1 MTALK
6 RLAPAV
12 ALRTTSH
19 HSAVQLRQTGRRRV
33 ASLLVNTSGNKNTTS
48 SAHWRQCCRNSS
60 SLSVLAAAVNSDGS
74 CTNNKNNATAA
85 SLVAAALFLLG
96 AASASGNSNGNGN
109 GNGNTTTTTYCEAAA
124 TDKSND
130 DNNDDNDACAA
141 GPEYTAEEVA
151 EKNGKDGKPV
161 WMTYAGTVYDVTSFV
176 LNHPGGDRLLL
187 AAGGPIEPHWH
198 IYRQHFASDL
208 PMRLLEPLAI
218 GVFRESDQDVV
229 DAMMD
234 EIMETQQDPYE
245 LEPER
250 KGVVTYKGDAEDSMK
265 VHSAQPMN
273 AEVPERLLTRSYL
286 TPSYLFYMR
295 HHHPVPYLSKKQ
307 IENYRL
313 EIDLSE
319 HGKGIVRLSM
329 DDLKSMPK
337 EEIIATMQCSGNRR
351 SEYNVFEK
359 TSGTTWGQG
368 AISTAKWGG
377 VRLSEL
383 LKNAGMGDPKAAREN
398 GGIEHVRFGAI
409 DGMRVSIGIE
419 KATNPYGDVMV
430 CYEMNDEDLPRDH
443 GYPIRLIVPGYAGVR
458 SLKWL
463 KKISISKEEA
473 EGPWQR
479 GLNYK
484 VLPPNVHDAN
494 EVDVNTM
501 PACNELSVS
510 SGITTVEPIGLGS
523 TPQPGD
529 VVVVKVSGWAFAG
542 GGRNI
547 VRVDVTGD
555 VAKHDWMAAEL
566 KEGNDQRYGRGWAW
580 TFWHADVPAKVQV
593 DGSVHIYCKG
603 VDMAFNSQPE
613 SAADQWNVRGLM
625 NNSWYHRTIVFNKR

>member
-1 MTALK
+1 MMTTLN
-6 RLAPAV
+6 RLNPV
-12 ALRTTSH
+12 VVLRTMSRQSTR
-19 HSAVQLRQTGRRRV
+19 QMGRQTRRRRFDW
-33 ASLLVNTSGNKNTTS
+33 SLVESTNGTN
-48 SAHWRQCCRNSS
+48 WRRCRNFKSS
-60 SLSVLAAAVNSDGS
+60 SVLSAIAAEAQSDGNTNNNSVLAGVALLLVGATSLI
-74 CTNNKNNATAA
+74 TNN
-85 SLVAAALFLLG
+85 G
-96 AASASGNSNGNGN
+96 DHMSG
-109 GNGNTTTTTYCEAAA
+109 CEAAS
-124 TDKSND
+124 TNKDEND
-130 DNNDDNDACAA
+130 DDDLA
-141 GPEYTAEEVA
+141 GPEYTADEVA
-151 EKNGKDGKPV
+151 ENNGKEGKPV

-176 LNHPGGDRLLL
+176 SNHPGGDRLLL

-198 IYRQHFASDL
+198 IYRQHFASEL

-218 GVFRESDQDVV
+218 GILREADQDVV
-229 DAMMD
+229 DAKME
-234 EIMETQQDPYE
+234 EIMEKQVDPYE
-245 LEPER
+245 YEPER
-250 KGVVTYKGDAEDSMK
+250 KGLVTHKEGAGDSMK

-313 EIDLSE
+313 VIDLSE
-319 HGKGIVRLSM
+319 HGKGVIYLSL

-337 EEIIATMQCSGNRR
+337 EEIVMTMQCSGNRR

-383 LKNAGMGDPKAAREN
+383 LKNAGMGDPIDAREQ

-409 DGMRVSIGIE
+409 DGMKVSIGIE

-430 CYEMNDEDLPRDH
+430 CYEMNDEELPRDH
-443 GYPIRLIVPGYAGVR
+443 GFPIRLIVPGYAGVR

-463 KKISISKEEA
+463 NKISISKEEA

-494 EVDVNTM
+494 EVDMSTM

-529 VVVVKVSGWAFAG
+529 VVTMKVSGWAFAG

-555 VAKHDWMAAEL
+555 VAKHDWIAADL
-566 KEGNDQRYGRGWAW
+566 KEGKDQRYGRGWAW
-580 TFWHADVPAKVQV
+580 TFWEANVPARVQV

-625 NNSWYHRTIVFNKR
+625 NNSWYHRTILFN